1 MEVNDKILKS
11 RSRMRAAVID
21 SLTQQG
27 FTLSKGK
34 IVAPSMDSK
43 ESLRALHREAVDHQ
57 REKSRP
63 GLERHERTLLRS
75 IANGND
81 LDPSKVR
88 PRLIQVHPGTE
99 EELLFRWAR
108 LHWSIPTS
116 AGYGRRLRFLV
127 RDEAHHDRLIGII
140 GLSDPVFALRGRDD
154 WIGWDKEAR
163 RERLHQVMDAFV
175 LGAVPPYNMLLAGK
189 LVALLATSSE
199 VQNAYALRYCD
210 RTSLISSK
218 RRTAPLALLT
228 TASALGRSS
237 VYSRLRL
244 PGRKVAIGVGFT
256 RGSGD
261 FQFANGLYDA
271 LSAYAAK
278 NCTPTAK
285 NSDWGSGFR
294 NRREV
299 VKKALQHLGLS
310 DALMYHGVEREI
322 FVFPLGE
329 DTREALTNG
338 SELSPYPES
347 VEYMAAFWKLRW
359 LLPRAVRDDRYK
371 SFHRDS
377 WRLWT

>member
-1 MEVNDKILKS
+1 MEVDEKILKS
-11 RSRMRAAVID
+11 RSQMRAAVIR

-27 FTLSKGK
+27 FTLQGGR

-43 ESLRALHREAVDHQ
+43 ESLRALHNEAVLHQ

-63 GLERHERTLLRS
+63 GLERHERTLTKS
-75 IANGND
+75 IANGTE
-81 LDPSKVR
+81 LDPSKIR
-88 PRLIQVHPGTE
+88 PRLVQVQAGTE

-116 AGYGRRLRFLV
+116 AGYGRRLRFLI
-127 RDEAHHDRLIGII
+127 RDEAHSDRLIGII
-140 GLSDPVFALRGRDD
+140 GLSDPVFALGGRDD
-154 WIGWDKEAR
+154 WIGWNSEAR
-163 RERLHQVMDAFV
+163 KERLHQVMDAFV
-175 LGAVPPYNMLLAGK
+175 LGAVPPYSLLLAGK
-189 LVALLATSSE
+189 LVALLATSLE
-199 VQNAYALRYCD
+199 VQNAYAQKYCG
-210 RTSLISSK
+210 RSSLIAGK
-218 RRTAPLALLT
+218 RRNAPLALIT

-271 LSAYAAK
+271 LSAYAAS
-278 NCTPTAK
+278 NCKPTAK
-285 NSDWGSGFR
+285 NSNWGSGFR

-299 VKKALQHLGLS
+299 VKKALQHLGLD
-310 DALMYHGVEREI
+310 DALMYHGVRREV

-329 DTREALTNG
+329 NTREALSGRENLT
-338 SELSPYPES
+338 PYSES
-347 VEYMAAFWKLRW
+347 VEYISTYWKLRW
-359 LLPRAVRDDRYK
+359 AFPRAVRDERYK

>member
-1 MEVNDKILKS
+1 MEVDENILKS
-11 RSRMRAAVID
+11 RPRMRAAVID

-43 ESLRALHREAVDHQ
+43 ESLRALHSEAVGHQ

-63 GLERHERTLLRS
+63 GLERHERVLLKS
-75 IANGND
+75 IANGSEI
-81 LDPSKVR
+81 DPSKIR
-88 PRLIQVHPGTE
+88 PRLAQVHPGTE

-116 AGYGRRLRFLV
+116 AGYGRRLRFVV
-127 RDEAHHDRLIGII
+127 RDEAHSNKLIGIL

-154 WIGWDKEAR
+154 WIGWDSDGR
-163 RERLHQVMDAFV
+163 RDRLHQVMDAFV
-175 LGAVPPYNMLLAGK
+175 LGSVPPYNMLLAGK
-189 LVALLATSSE
+189 LVALLATSAE
-199 VQNAYALRYCD
+199 VQDAYVQRYCG
-210 RTSLISSK
+210 RASLIVSK
-218 RRTAPLALLT
+218 RREAPLSLIT

-244 PGRKVAIGVGFT
+244 PGRKAAISVGFT

-278 NCTPTAK
+278 HCTATAK
-285 NSDWGSGFR
+285 HSNWGSGFR

-299 VKKALQHLGLS
+299 VKKALQHLGLN
-310 DALMYHGVEREI
+310 DALMYHGVKREI
-322 FVFPLGE
+322 FVFPLATN
-329 DTREALTNG
+329 TREALSKGDELTPY
-338 SELSPYPES
+338 SESA
-347 VEYMAAFWKLRW
+347 EYIAEFWKLRW
-359 LLPRAVRDDRYK
+359 MFPRAVRDDRYK
-371 SFHRDS
+371 SFIRDS